1 MKNMMRL
8 FTVGL
13 SLISLFTTGNM
24 MISSREAQVSQRPEQ
39 MSLRPECSLK
49 QMPNA
54 PEQKIPECEI
64 PYEEKVIVIE
74 QGDTLWDIA
83 KANGISVKELKLAN
97 GMTSDNIWI
106 GQELFIPVPSLSKD
120 DSKVEETKDDSKVE
134 ETLEGKTYLVE
145 ATAYCPCFSC
155 CGKHEGDDGYGITA
169 SGYNVFSCEKNIIA
183 ADTDVLSFGT
193 EVKLYRTLPSGDEE
207 FIGTYTVEDQ
217 GGGIKGE
224 RIDIFYFS
232 HEEALN
238 FGRNQLRLEV
248 VSQPKR

>member
-1 MKNMMRL
+1 MKNMIKL

-24 MISSREAQVSQRPEQ
+24 MISSREVQVSQGPEQ

-64 PYEEKVIVIE
+64 PYEEKAIVIE

-106 GQELFIPVPSLSKD
+106 GQELFIPVPSLS
-120 DSKVEETKDDSKVE
+120 KDDSKVE

>member
-1 MKNMMRL
+1 MKNMIKL

-24 MISSREAQVSQRPEQ
+24 MISSREVQVSQRPEQ

-64 PYEEKVIVIE
+64 PYEEKAIVIE

-106 GQELFIPVPSLSKD
+106 GQELFIPVPSLS
-120 DSKVEETKDDSKVE
+120 KDDSKVE

-193 EVKLYRTLPSGDEE
+193 EVKLYRTLPFGDEE

>member
-1 MKNMMRL
+1 MKNMIKL

-24 MISSREAQVSQRPEQ
+24 MISSREVQVSQRPEQ

-64 PYEEKVIVIE
+64 PYEEKAIVIE

-106 GQELFIPVPSLSKD
+106 GQELFIPVPSLS
-120 DSKVEETKDDSKVE
+120 KDDSKVE

>member
-1 MKNMMRL
+1 MKNMMKL

-106 GQELFIPVPSLSKD
+106 GQELFIPVPSLS
-120 DSKVEETKDDSKVE
+120 KDDSKVE

>member
-1 MKNMMRL
+1 MKHMLKL

-13 SLISLFTTGNM
+13 SLITFFTTGNM
-24 MISSREAQVSQRPEQ
+24 MISSREVQVTRRPEQ
-39 MSLRPECSLK
+39 VSVMPECSVR
-49 QMPNA
+49 QTPNI
-54 PEQKIPECEI
+54 PEKKIPESEI

-83 KANGISVKELKLAN
+83 RVNGISVEELKLAN

-106 GQELFIPVPSLSKD
+106 GQELFIPAPSPSKD
-120 DSKVEETKDDSKVE
+120 DSKTE
-134 ETLEGKTYLVE
+134 ETLEGKSYLVE

-155 CGKHEGDDGYGITA
+155 CGKHEGDEGYGITA
-169 SGYNVFSCEKNIIA
+169 SGYNVFSYEKNIIA

-232 HEEALN
+232 HEEALK

>member
-1 MKNMMRL
+1 MIKR

-24 MISSREAQVSQRPEQ
+24 MISLREVQVSQRPEQ

-64 PYEEKVIVIE
+64 PYEEKAIVIE

-106 GQELFIPVPSLSKD
+106 GQELFIPVPSLS
-120 DSKVEETKDDSKVE
+120 KDDSKVE

>member
-24 MISSREAQVSQRPEQ
+24 MISSREVQVSQRPEQ

-106 GQELFIPVPSLSKD
+106 GQELFIPMPSLS
-120 DSKVEETKDDSKVE
+120 KDDSKVE

>member
-1 MKNMMRL
+1 MKNMMKL

-39 MSLRPECSLK
+39 MSLRSECSLK

-64 PYEEKVIVIE
+64 PYEEKAIVIE

-120 DSKVEETKDDSKVE
+120 DSKVEET
-134 ETLEGKTYLVE
+134 LEGKTYLVE

-169 SGYNVFSCEKNIIA
+169 SGYDVFSCEKNIIA

>member
-1 MKNMMRL
+1 MKHMLKL

-13 SLISLFTTGNM
+13 SLITFFTTGNM
-24 MISSREAQVSQRPEQ
+24 MISSREVQVTRRPEQ
-39 MSLRPECSLK
+39 VSVMPECSVR
-49 QMPNA
+49 QTPNI
-54 PEQKIPECEI
+54 PEKKIPESEI

-74 QGDTLWDIA
+74 QGYTLWDIA
-83 KANGISVKELKLAN
+83 RVNGISVEELKLAN

-106 GQELFIPVPSLSKD
+106 GQELFIPAPSPSKD
-120 DSKVEETKDDSKVE
+120 DSKTE
-134 ETLEGKTYLVE
+134 ETLEGKSYLVE

-155 CGKHEGDDGYGITA
+155 CGKHEGDEGYGITA
-169 SGYNVFSCEKNIIA
+169 SGYNVFSYEKNIIA

-232 HEEALN
+232 HEEALK

>member
-1 MKNMMRL
+1 MKNMIKL

-24 MISSREAQVSQRPEQ
+24 MISLREVQVSQRPEQ

-64 PYEEKVIVIE
+64 PYEEKAIVIE

-106 GQELFIPVPSLSKD
+106 GQELFIPVPSLS
-120 DSKVEETKDDSKVE
+120 KDDSKVE

>member
-1 MKNMMRL
+1 MIKL

-64 PYEEKVIVIE
+64 PYEEKAIVIE

-106 GQELFIPVPSLSKD
+106 GQELFIPVPSLS
-120 DSKVEETKDDSKVE
+120 KDDSKVE

-217 GGGIKGE
+217 GGGIKGD

>member
-1 MKNMMRL
+1 MRNP
-8 FTVGL
+8 VRGK
-13 SLISLFTTGNM
+13 SDCN
-24 MISSREAQVSQRPEQ
+24 
-39 MSLRPECSLK
+39 
-49 QMPNA
+49 
-54 PEQKIPECEI
+54 
-64 PYEEKVIVIE
+64 E

-106 GQELFIPVPSLSKD
+106 GQELFIPVPSLS
-120 DSKVEETKDDSKVE
+120 KDDSKVE

>member
-106 GQELFIPVPSLSKD
+106 GQELFIPVPSLS
-120 DSKVEETKDDSKVE
+120 KDDSKVE

>member
-1 MKNMMRL
+1 MKNMMKL

-64 PYEEKVIVIE
+64 PYEEKAIVIE

-120 DSKVEETKDDSKVE
+120 DSKEE
-134 ETLEGKTYLVE
+134 ETLEGKSYLVE

-232 HEEALN
+232 HKEALN

>member
-1 MKNMMRL
+1 MKHMLKL

-13 SLISLFTTGNM
+13 SLITFFTTGNM
-24 MISSREAQVSQRPEQ
+24 MISSREVQVTRRPEQ
-39 MSLRPECSLK
+39 VSVMPECSVR
-49 QMPNA
+49 QTPNI
-54 PEQKIPECEI
+54 PEKKIPESEI

-83 KANGISVKELKLAN
+83 RVNGISVEELKLAN

-106 GQELFIPVPSLSKD
+106 GQELFIPAPSPSKD
-120 DSKVEETKDDSKVE
+120 DSKTE
-134 ETLEGKTYLVE
+134 ETLEGKSYLVE

-155 CGKHEGDDGYGITA
+155 CGKHEGDEGYGITA
-169 SGYNVFSCEKNIIA
+169 SGYNVFSYEKNIIA

-193 EVKLYRTLPSGDEE
+193 EVKLYRMLPSGDEE

-232 HEEALN
+232 HEEALK

>member
-1 MKNMMRL
+1 MKNMIKL

-24 MISSREAQVSQRPEQ
+24 MISSREVQVSQRPEQ

-64 PYEEKVIVIE
+64 PYEEKAIVIE

-106 GQELFIPVPSLSKD
+106 GQELFIPVPSLS
-120 DSKVEETKDDSKVE
+120 KDDSKVE

-238 FGRNQLRLEV
+238 CGRNQLRLEV

>member
-1 MKNMMRL
+1 MKNMMKL

-64 PYEEKVIVIE
+64 PYEEKAIVIE

-106 GQELFIPVPSLSKD
+106 GQEFFIPVPSLSKD
-120 DSKVEETKDDSKVE
+120 DSKEE
-134 ETLEGKTYLVE
+134 ETLEGKSYLVE

>member
-1 MKNMMRL
+1 MIKL

-24 MISSREAQVSQRPEQ
+24 MISSREVQVSQRPEQ

-49 QMPNA
+49 QMANA

-64 PYEEKVIVIE
+64 PYEEKAIVIE

-106 GQELFIPVPSLSKD
+106 GQELFIPVPSLS
-120 DSKVEETKDDSKVE
+120 KDDSKVE

>member
-1 MKNMMRL
+1 MIKL

-24 MISSREAQVSQRPEQ
+24 MISSREVQVSQRPEQ

-64 PYEEKVIVIE
+64 PYEEKAIVIE

-106 GQELFIPVPSLSKD
+106 GQELFIPVPSLS
-120 DSKVEETKDDSKVE
+120 KDDSKVE

>member
-1 MKNMMRL
+1 MMKL

-64 PYEEKVIVIE
+64 PYEEKAIVIE

-120 DSKVEETKDDSKVE
+120 DSKEE
-134 ETLEGKTYLVE
+134 ETLEGKSYLVE

>member
-1 MKNMMRL
+1 MKNMMKL

-24 MISSREAQVSQRPEQ
+24 MISSREVQVSQRPEQ

-64 PYEEKVIVIE
+64 PYEEKAIVIE

-120 DSKVEETKDDSKVE
+120 DSKVEET
-134 ETLEGKTYLVE
+134 LEGKTYFVE

-232 HEEALN
+232 REEALN

>member
-1 MKNMMRL
+1 MLKL

-13 SLISLFTTGNM
+13 SLITFFTTGNM
-24 MISSREAQVSQRPEQ
+24 MISSREVQVTRRPEQ
-39 MSLRPECSLK
+39 VSVMPECSVR
-49 QMPNA
+49 QTPNI
-54 PEQKIPECEI
+54 PEKKIPESEI

-74 QGDTLWDIA
+74 QGYTLWDIA
-83 KANGISVKELKLAN
+83 RVNGISVEELKLAN

-106 GQELFIPVPSLSKD
+106 GQELFIPAPSPSKD
-120 DSKVEETKDDSKVE
+120 DSKTE
-134 ETLEGKTYLVE
+134 ETLEGKSYLVE

-155 CGKHEGDDGYGITA
+155 CGKHEGDEGYGITA
-169 SGYNVFSCEKNIIA
+169 SGYNVFSYEKNIIA

-232 HEEALN
+232 HEEALK

>member
-1 MKNMMRL
+1 MKNMMKL

-64 PYEEKVIVIE
+64 PYEEKAIVIE

-120 DSKVEETKDDSKVE
+120 DSKVEET
-134 ETLEGKTYLVE
+134 LEGKTYLVE

-169 SGYNVFSCEKNIIA
+169 SGYNVFS
-183 ADTDVLSFGT
+183 
-193 EVKLYRTLPSGDEE
+193 
-207 FIGTYTVEDQ
+207 
-217 GGGIKGE
+217 
-224 RIDIFYFS
+224 
-232 HEEALN
+232 
-238 FGRNQLRLEV
+238 
-248 VSQPKR
+248 

>member
-1 MKNMMRL
+1 MKNKIKL

-24 MISSREAQVSQRPEQ
+24 MISSREVQVSQRPEQ

-64 PYEEKVIVIE
+64 PYEEKAIVIE

-106 GQELFIPVPSLSKD
+106 GQELFIPVPSLS
-120 DSKVEETKDDSKVE
+120 KDDSKVE

>member
-1 MKNMMRL
+1 MKNMMKL

-64 PYEEKVIVIE
+64 PYEEKAIVIE

-106 GQELFIPVPSLSKD
+106 GQELFIPVPSLS
-120 DSKVEETKDDSKVE
+120 KDDSKVE

-183 ADTDVLSFGT
+183 ADTDLFPFGT
-193 EVKLYRTLPSGDEE
+193 VVELYRMLPCGTEE
-207 FIGTYTVEDQ
+207 FIGTYTVEDR
-217 GGGIKGE
+217 GGAIKGE
-224 RIDIFYFS
+224 RIDVFFFS
-232 HEEALN
+232 NKEAFN
-238 FGRNQLRLEV
+238 FGKCKLRLEV
-248 VSQPKR
+248 VSMPND

>member
-1 MKNMMRL
+1 MKNMMKL

-64 PYEEKVIVIE
+64 PYEEKAIVIE

-120 DSKVEETKDDSKVE
+120 DSKEE
-134 ETLEGKTYLVE
+134 ETLEGKSYLVE